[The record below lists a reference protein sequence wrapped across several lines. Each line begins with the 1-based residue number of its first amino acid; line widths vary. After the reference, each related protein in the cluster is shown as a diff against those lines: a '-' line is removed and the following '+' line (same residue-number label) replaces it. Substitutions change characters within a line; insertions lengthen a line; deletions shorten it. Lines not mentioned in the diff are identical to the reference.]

1 VANNDDDDDNVIK
14 GKFPKGADSATGHRN
29 QRHHYDNRLR
39 IAVYPYVDK
48 NGHLVSR
55 VCRHEW
61 EDEKGEKQKGL
72 PIDSLLE
79 PIPPPWKAEDDSLPW
94 IPKAPPLPLRPLY
107 RLKELL
113 DAPLD
118 DVIMFPEGEKDAD
131 TCVRLGFTA
140 TSVMGGAD
148 NWWGTYALA
157 FEGRRVYVLID
168 NDDKGRIRGELVR
181 RMLSRVAESVQVI
194 MPQGVG
200 NKGDITDWT
209 INNPSAV
216 RKDVMKMVNSNEN
229 WVPPFDRKKDET
241 LNDELQ
247 KIIVAV
253 RRREGWKDLVKRTKV
268 MRSPLNAGKALD
280 LLEIGVRFDE
290 FNNKVLLNN
299 TGRDVYD
306 TFMIDEVTLW
316 IVKRIALIWE
326 TAFSQNMIRAEI
338 AERAVHAHFSPVRDW
353 FNGLNWDN
361 TKRLDSWL
369 ITYLGAE
376 DTPLNRAYGRK
387 WLMAGVRRIM
397 SPKVNQSISPG
408 VKFDYMLVLEGPQ
421 GIGKSTALRIL
432 AGDEWFT
439 DRLSFKVIDDQRKI
453 IEVITGKLI
462 VEMSELAGLPI
473 REVED
478 VKNFLSRTHDTARL
492 AYRREPEELART
504 AIFAGTTNSKFYLH
518 DSENRRFWCVG
529 CGELNLVQ
537 LAKDREQLWA
547 EAVAAAYTDESLELP
562 KELWEE
568 ANEVTEQRKI
578 EDPRLEVWSAKLKGL
593 VDDTTKQIMNQ
604 EVEVYV
610 VDWPTIY
617 NRVGLDDRINV
628 TGHSY
633 IGKLL
638 RQIMAQLGW
647 QRRKFT
653 GGKRLFWRKDKDD
666 PYEF

>member
-1 VANNDDDDDNVIK
+1 
-14 GKFPKGADSATGHRN
+14 
-29 QRHHYDNRLR
+29 
-39 IAVYPYVDK
+39 
-48 NGHLVSR
+48 
-55 VCRHEW
+55 
-61 EDEKGEKQKGL
+61 
-72 PIDSLLE
+72 
-79 PIPPPWKAEDDSLPW
+79 
-94 IPKAPPLPLRPLY
+94 
-107 RLKELL
+107 
-113 DAPLD
+113 
-118 DVIMFPEGEKDAD
+118 
-131 TCVRLGFTA
+131 
-140 TSVMGGAD
+140 
-148 NWWGTYALA
+148 LA
-157 FEGRRVYVLID
+157 R
-168 NDDKGRIRGELVR
+168 
-181 RMLSRVAESVQVI
+181 
-194 MPQGVG
+194 
-200 NKGDITDWT
+200 
-209 INNPSAV
+209 
-216 RKDVMKMVNSNEN
+216 
-229 WVPPFDRKKDET
+229 
-241 LNDELQ
+241 
-247 KIIVAV
+247 
-253 RRREGWKDLVKRTKV
+253 
-268 MRSPLNAGKALD
+268 
-280 LLEIGVRFDE
+280 
-290 FNNKVLLNN
+290 
-299 TGRDVYD
+299 
-306 TFMIDEVTLW
+306 
-316 IVKRIALIWE
+316 
-326 TAFSQNMIRAEI
+326 
-338 AERAVHAHFSPVRDW
+338 
-353 FNGLNWDN
+353 
-361 TKRLDSWL
+361 
-369 ITYLGAE
+369 GAE

-568 ANEVTEQRKI
+568 ANEVAEQRKI
-578 EDPRLEVWSAKLKGL
+578 EDPRLEVWGAKLKGL

-610 VDWPTIY
+610 IDWPAIY
-617 NRVGLDDRINV
+617 NRVGLDDKINIS
-628 TGHSY
+628 GQSY
-633 IGKLL
+633 VGKLL

-647 QRRKFT
+647 QRGKFT
-653 GGKRLFWRKDKDD
+653 DGKRWFWRKDKDD